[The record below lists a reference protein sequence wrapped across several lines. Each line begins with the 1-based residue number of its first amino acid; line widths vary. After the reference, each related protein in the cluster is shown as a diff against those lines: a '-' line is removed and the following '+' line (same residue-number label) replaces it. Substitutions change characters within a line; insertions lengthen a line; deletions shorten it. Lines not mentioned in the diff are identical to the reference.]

1 MLPPPAPRTGPAG
14 LVLTASVAR
23 RFYFDGASK
32 SEIANELGLSRFKVA
47 RLLHEARSTGL
58 VRIEFTY
65 RGEIDLA
72 LSERLRTEYG
82 LRRCVVVDSPEDD
95 GSLLRTNVGRAA
107 AGLLAEIV
115 TPDDVLGLAWARS
128 LMAMRTALQEL
139 APCTIVQLT
148 GALSRPDVDESSIE
162 LVRDVARLSGG
173 QAYFF
178 YAPMLVPDAST
189 ARVMAAH
196 PQIARATS
204 RFPDL
209 TKAVVGVGAWREGL
223 STVADELSVT
233 ERRALRRLGV
243 RAEVAGIL
251 LDADGV
257 AVDAALAGR
266 VIGIKAARLKR
277 VPDVIGVAHGRP
289 KAGAV
294 RAAVRG
300 GLITSLV
307 THSGLAYALLDGS

>member
-1 MLPPPAPRTGPAG
+1 MLPSPAPRTGPAG

-139 APCTIVQLT
+139 APCTVVQLT
-148 GALSRPDVDESSIE
+148 GAL
-162 LVRDVARLSGG
+162 
-173 QAYFF
+173 
-178 YAPMLVPDAST
+178 
-189 ARVMAAH
+189 
-196 PQIARATS
+196 
-204 RFPDL
+204 
-209 TKAVVGVGAWREGL
+209 
-223 STVADELSVT
+223 
-233 ERRALRRLGV
+233 
-243 RAEVAGIL
+243 
-251 LDADGV
+251 
-257 AVDAALAGR
+257 
-266 VIGIKAARLKR
+266 
-277 VPDVIGVAHGRP
+277 
-289 KAGAV
+289 
-294 RAAVRG
+294 
-300 GLITSLV
+300 
-307 THSGLAYALLDGS
+307 